1 MEKMTENKSWIF
13 KRQLLIEEEEEE
25 QKNIY
30 SKLI

>member
-13 KRQLLIEEEEEE
+13 KRQLLIEEEE